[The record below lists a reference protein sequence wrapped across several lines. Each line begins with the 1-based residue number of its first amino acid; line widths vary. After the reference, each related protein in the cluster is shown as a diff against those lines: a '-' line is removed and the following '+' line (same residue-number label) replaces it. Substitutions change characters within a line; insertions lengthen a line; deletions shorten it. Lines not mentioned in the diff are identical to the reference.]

1 MDEYDQL
8 SDDQIIALANSQGY
22 GAAPQEMFT
31 PSGATPGAA
40 LLASMSPGMGNAT
53 SLTGGALGLLDMLT
67 LNQFTGI
74 ADNLVAGPNAGIDY
88 LGDLF
93 TGQISPRNFLTG
105 EGRKDYYGE
114 RVKQANLMR
123 DVFNE
128 RRSTSPVGGLLTA
141 LEYTA
146 PMPGKKADAFYDTA
160 RALKD
165 AGLGLAAFGGAELGE
180 KVAPDSQVTSL
191 LGALLA
197 PAVAAGAY
205 TGAGKTLA
213 SLRGLD
219 AEAIAN
225 RASAEIVDAA
235 GKQGLDNLLF
245 AQKTGVGLTSA
256 LGGKVTAAE
265 IAGSPS
271 LAAYQAQ
278 IGTDLA
284 QGPQIL
290 SIGDERAIR
299 QRAVLSALGVP
310 PAPGALSEGMTSA
323 IALEQAAKQ
332 AKEISVLER
341 LGLTADSAITPQD
354 AGNLSRKYIE
364 GLATTAKGET
374 KKLWDIVPEDA
385 KVPMKGALDESIENY
400 NDYAVLTRDAFSSDT
415 KGLVAYMKAA
425 VKEAKGTIDSPDGGK
440 FQPSDANAG
449 GVITIKE
456 LQGLRRRAGEL
467 MVKAKKAGDGTEA
480 LFLSDLRDN
489 VTRSIKEGAAVM
501 LPGQTG
507 LNELLDAIAGTK
519 AYKDKFRSGVIGKT
533 TDTIANQPKIL
544 GSDLLGALRAKPE
557 YITEINDKFGRSSPP
572 SKEIRV
578 SLLGALEAAP
588 NPGKHLTKNIDTY
601 RAAFGSDLPAIGS
614 YVGSRGKKISLAQ
627 FANPT
632 DAKIE
637 KEVFKSAKAANAFID
652 KFKGTEMEQLAR
664 GRFIAKLHSSDP
676 AAVKKFGM
684 DKTVA
689 KALFREDFSILEKV
703 MADME
708 GSISSNRLAAKS
720 SMGQSITGQRLTA
733 MGWILDKRRD
743 LVRTQRTS
751 AAIGAWSGRAV
762 GLAAGSFLGAG
773 GWERAGMGVLV
784 GGPMGRKAGQFIA
797 DIATKNINEIQASVA
812 EMLANPKLIR
822 LAAAPPTKKNLE
834 EFANAVTKLGILG
847 ARSQREDRAQLPAL
861 APQDDLDSLS
871 NNEMLDSLSDDE
883 IEKLAASQGYQAP
896 IETPTPTPT
905 ATPTK
910 RNMTMLGDISIV
922 SKAEAEDKPTSNEMA
937 RLEKA
942 SEGFNVAK
950 AIAGSSK
957 MVQAV
962 SRVESNQ
969 KHASISSRGAIGI
982 MQLMPTT
989 AEMLGVD
996 PYDPKQ
1002 NIKGGEKYLE
1012 QLRDRFKN
1020 DKLTFAAYNMGP
1032 NALRIAIREAGTR
1045 DWERIVKKLGVKSDS
1060 NPKGIPAQTIA
1071 YVPKVMKF
1079 YRR

>member
-128 RRSTSPVGGLLTA
+128 RRSTSSVGGLLTA

-165 AGLGLAAFGGAELGE
+165 AGFGLAAFGGSELGGYLTE
-180 KVAPDSQVTSL
+180 GSAGGEVAGALAGPLTLAAALNYKKIGQAVSRLATPLRTIAGNPDVLAESVSKEL
-191 LGALLA
+191 LGVMG
-197 PAVAAGAY
+197 P
-205 TGAGKTLA
+205 
-213 SLRGLD
+213 D
-219 AEAIAN
+219 
-225 RASAEIVDAA
+225 DAA
-235 GKQGLDNLLF
+235 K
-245 AQKTGVGLTSA
+245 
-256 LGGKVTAAE
+256 
-265 IAGSPS
+265 IARARQMPS
-271 LAAYQAQ
+271 LA
-278 IGTDLA
+278 TN
-284 QGPQIL
+284 
-290 SIGDERAIR
+290 
-299 QRAVLSALGVP
+299 ALGVP
-310 PAPGALSEGMTSA
+310 VSTTELTQNEA
-323 IALEQAAKQ
+323 IA
-332 AKEISVLER
+332 R
-341 LGLTADSAITPQD
+341 L
-354 AGNLSRKYIE
+354 AGQVRNQI
-364 GLATTAKGET
+364 
-374 KKLWDIVPEDA
+374 
-385 KVPMKGALDESIENY
+385 N
-400 NDYAVLTRDAFSSDT
+400 
-415 KGLVAYMKAA
+415 
-425 VKEAKGTIDSPDGGK
+425 GG
-440 FQPSDANAG
+440 
-449 GVITIKE
+449 
-456 LQGLRRRAGEL
+456 
-467 MVKAKKAGDGTEA
+467 
-480 LFLSDLRDN
+480 
-489 VTRSIKEGAAVM
+489 
-501 LPGQTG
+501 
-507 LNELLDAIAGTK
+507 
-519 AYKDKFRSGVIGKT
+519 
-533 TDTIANQPKIL
+533 
-544 GSDLLGALRAKPE
+544 DLLGAVEDAQKLEELRVLSGMGEKSVGDQLTQALGAEKAKDVSVKSAAQIKIAETLGLTDEARLVTPLESAGTLRE
-557 YITEINDKFGRSSPP
+557 YVSKLMAVGAEKTRAIWDLVPMGISVPIREPLTKGMRAYLKTGELTQRSFSGDTKAVFAKAEEFLTGDGAKGLIDNPAGGKFDLSTASSGGTVTIHQLQDLRSAAGQARFDALAAGKKAEARVLKVLIDDIDTGTDNLAAVWGDKPGIEELKTAIAATKQQKVKFESGFTKLITEQKELGESKVLGSSLIRALTRSAEGIKELATKFGPNSVPME
-572 SKEIRV
+572 EIKA
-578 SLLGALEAAP
+578 SLTKALEAAKSP
-588 NPGKHLTKNIDTY
+588 EDFYKKNIDKF
-601 RAAFGSDLPAIGS
+601 RAA
-614 YVGSRGKKISLAQ
+614 YGKDVATKVIEPYATSLATKVEMPSVK
-627 FANPT
+627 FANEKEAAAFAEKHKDT
-632 DAKIE
+632 GTQVLQLTKGDYLDGLTSSDAKAGKSWADQ
-637 KEVFKSAKAANAFID
+637 KEI
-652 KFKGTEMEQLAR
+652 AR
-664 GRFIAKLHSSDP
+664 GL
-676 AAVKKFGM
+676 FG
-684 DKTVA
+684 
-689 KALFREDFSILEKV
+689 EDYPLLEKV
-703 MADME
+703 MDSIE
-708 GSISSNRLAAKS
+708 GRLS
-720 SMGQSITGQRLTA
+720 
-733 MGWILDKRRD
+733 
-743 LVRTQRTS
+743 
-751 AAIGAWSGRAV
+751 SGR
-762 GLAAGSFLGAG
+762 L
-773 GWERAGMGVLV
+773 
-784 GGPMGRKAGQFIA
+784 GRKAAGGGSVTATRGTSWAFLQGQAQLLSAVSKAGITKGILTGGA
-797 DIATKNINEIQASVA
+797 IGGGLGALIGIPGVGASMGATAGGAVGYAISTLATKSLATRERIMA

-834 EFANAVTKLGILG
+834 EYANAVIKLGILG
-847 ARSQREDRAQLPAL
+847 SRSQREDRAQLPAL
-861 APQDDLDSLS
+861 APQDDLNSLS
-871 NNEMLDSLSDDE
+871 DNEMLDSLSDDE

-922 SKAEAEDKPTSNEMA
+922 SEAKAEAKPTSNEMA
-937 RLEKA
+937 RLQKA
-942 SEGFNVAK
+942 SKGFNVAK

-962 SRVESNQ
+962 SRAESNL

-989 AEMLGVD
+989 AEELGVD

-1045 DWERIVKKLGVKSDS
+1045 DWDRIVKKLGVKSDS
-1060 NPKGIPAQTIA
+1060 NKKGIPAETIA